1 MVRKAWQAPGR
12 TAKAATSDKTS
23 GGKSTGSLEQGKP
36 SDAVEDAKTDTVVAP
51 LQPGL
56 YIVATPI
63 GHARDITLR
72 ALDVLRNVDLIAA
85 EDTRVTSKLLAI
97 YGIRK
102 SLISY
107 NDHSSDKD
115 RSRLLEKVKGGAR
128 VAQVSDAGMPLV
140 SDPGFRLVRA
150 ALAEGVAVECVPG
163 ASASLTALSLS
174 GLPSDR
180 FLFAGFLSAKAG
192 ERKTA
197 LEELKTA
204 RASLIFYEAPS
215 RLADS
220 LVAMAEILGDRD
232 AAVCRELTK
241 LHQEVRRGTL
251 SELAADYTEAPR
263 GEIAIVVGPQQQV
276 GPDYARIDAALA
288 KLIPFMPLKAA
299 SEFLADMLGGSKR
312 EIYDRGQKLK
322 DAQS

>member
-1 MVRKAWQAPGR
+1 MARKAWQAPGR
-12 TAKAATSDKTS
+12 TAKAATSDKMS
-23 GGKSTGSLEQGKP
+23 EGKSTGSAGQGKP
-36 SDAVEDAKTDTVVAP
+36 SDDADEAETGPAVAP
-51 LQPGL
+51 LLPGL

-72 ALDVLRNVDLIAA
+72 ALDVLKNVDLIAA

-102 SLISY
+102 SLIPY

-115 RSRLLEKVKGGAR
+115 RARLLEKVKGGAR

-150 ALAEGVAVECVPG
+150 ALAEGVLVECVPG

-180 FLFAGFLSAKAG
+180 FLFAGFLSSKAG

-197 LEELKTA
+197 LEELKTV

-220 LVAMAEILGDRD
+220 LAAMAEILGDRA

-251 SELAADYTEAPR
+251 SELAAGYTEAPR
-263 GEIAIVVGPQQQV
+263 GEIAIVVAPPQVV